1 MSAIP
6 PTSPAPGD
14 DHADEPARTVL
25 RDVRVFDG
33 TGLGEPTT
41 VAVEGSI
48 ISTDPGTR
56 GARVID
62 GSGAVL
68 LPGLI
73 DAHIHLHGRDTLER
87 LCSWGVT
94 TGLDMAT
101 WPVEKLTPLRGVTGT
116 TDIRSAGMPAIG
128 PGGNHAHIPGMPSEA
143 IQEDPARAPA
153 FVAARVD
160 EGADYIKIVVEAPG
174 EGGPSQPVLD
184 ALVAAAHD
192 HHKLV
197 VAHAACVGAFRMA
210 LDAGADMLTH
220 APIDQVLDP
229 TEIARIADCHVVAIP
244 TLTMM
249 EGTAASRPAA
259 SYTAARDSV
268 AALHDAGVVI
278 LAGTDANAAPGVPF
292 QVPHGES
299 LHHEFELLVDAG
311 LSSTEVLRAA
321 TSLPARHFGLA
332 DRGRIAPGLR
342 ADLVLIDG
350 DPVSEI
356 RATRNL
362 RHVWCGG
369 VHVVTG

>member
-6 PTSPAPGD
+6 PTSPAPEDERPD
-14 DHADEPARTVL
+14 DPGRTVL

-33 TGLGEPTT
+33 AALGEPTT
-41 VAVEGSI
+41 VAVEDSI
-48 ISTDPGTR
+48 ISDDPSTR
-56 GARVID
+56 GARVIN

-101 WPVEKLTPLRGVTGT
+101 WPPEILAPLRAVTGL
-116 TDIRSAGMPAIG
+116 TDIRSPGTPAIG
-128 PGGNHAHIPGMPSEA
+128 PGGNHAHIPGMPAEA
-143 IQEDPARAPA
+143 ILEDPDRAAA

-184 ALVAAAHD
+184 ALVTAAHG

-197 VAHAACVGAFRMA
+197 VAHAASVGAFRMA
-210 LDAGADMLTH
+210 LDAGADTLTH
-220 APIDQVLDP
+220 APIDQVLDRA
-229 TEIARIADCHVVAIP
+229 EVARIADSRVVVIP

-259 SYTAARDSV
+259 SYDAARDSV
-268 AALHDAGVVI
+268 TALRDAGVVI

-299 LHHEFELLVDAG
+299 LHHELELLIDAG
-311 LSSTEVLRAA
+311 LGPVEVLRAA
-321 TSLPARHFGLA
+321 TSLPAQHFGLT
-332 DRGRIAPGLR
+332 DRGRIIPGLR

-350 DPVSEI
+350 DPISDI

-362 RHVWCGG
+362 RHVWCAG
-369 VHVVTG
+369 VDVTS

>member
-1 MSAIP
+1 M
-6 PTSPAPGD
+6 
-14 DHADEPARTVL
+14 
-25 RDVRVFDG
+25 
-33 TGLGEPTT
+33 
-41 VAVEGSI
+41 VE
-48 ISTDPGTR
+48 
-56 GARVID
+56 

-87 LCSWGVT
+87 LSSWGVT

-101 WPVEKLTPLRGVTGT
+101 WSVETLTSLRGVEGL
-116 TDIRSAGMPAIG
+116 TDIRSPGLPAIG
-128 PGGNHAHIPGMPSEA
+128 PGGPHAHIPGMPAEA
-143 IQEDPARAPA
+143 IQEDPDRAAA
-153 FVAARVD
+153 FVAARVG

-174 EGGPSQPVLD
+174 GGGPTQPVLD

-197 VAHAACVGAFRMA
+197 VAHAASVGAFRMA

-220 APIDQVLDP
+220 APVDQTLDP
-229 TEIARIADCHVVAIP
+229 AEVSRIADSRVVAIP

-259 SYTAARDSV
+259 SYDAARDTV
-268 AALHDAGVVI
+268 TALHDAGVVI

-299 LHHEFELLVDAG
+299 LHHELVLLVDAG
-311 LSSTEVLRAA
+311 LTPSEVLRAA
-321 TSLPARHFGLA
+321 TSLPAQHFGLT
-332 DRGRIAPGLR
+332 DRGRVDPGLR

-350 DPVSEI
+350 DPTTDI
-356 RATRNL
+356 RTTRNL
-362 RHVWCGG
+362 RRVWCAG
-369 VHVVTG
+369 VEVTG